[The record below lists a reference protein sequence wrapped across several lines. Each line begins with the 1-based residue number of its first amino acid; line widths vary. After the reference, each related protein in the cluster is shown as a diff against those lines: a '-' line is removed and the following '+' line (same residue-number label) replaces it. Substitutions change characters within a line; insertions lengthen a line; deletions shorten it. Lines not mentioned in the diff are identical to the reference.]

1 MFVDNCTAHNNMPK
15 LEYVKLLYLPA
26 NTTSKL
32 QPMDQGIINNF
43 KVYYRKEVVQYVLKS
58 IEDDKSPEINILQ
71 AMRFARKA
79 WFSVSKTKISNGYKK
94 AGFKVT
100 NVSEPEN
107 LQEEVETIARFPEW
121 NKLIFTCRNNENDQ
135 QPSFQDFVSMDDDVI
150 ISEDLTDDEIVSTYS
165 SLETEA
171 EIEEVYE
178 ETSVNISKREAME
191 ALETLHKYFEMSN
204 IDDQRIFDQIYAIE
218 KQVLATSHQ
227 IQTNITDYFES

>member
-1 MFVDNCTAHNNMPK
+1 MPK
-15 LEYVKLLYLPA
+15 WEYVELLYLPA

-79 WFSVSKTKISNGYKK
+79 WFSVSKTTISNGYKK

-135 QPSFQDFVSMDDDVI
+135 QPSFQDFVSMDDGPLKSQLTRFHCNMCTVSGFAEENIQALVTESSVQYVLSKDV
-150 ISEDLTDDEIVSTYS
+150 SLTSQFFVTDC
-165 SLETEA
+165 
-171 EIEEVYE
+171 EEWRNK
-178 ETSVNISKREAME
+178 S
-191 ALETLHKYFEMSN
+191 
-204 IDDQRIFDQIYAIE
+204 
-218 KQVLATSHQ
+218 TSHSLW
-227 IQTNITDYFES
+227 ILLWNGG

>member
-1 MFVDNCTAHNNMPK
+1 MSGNEKLPLLLIGKSKSPRCFKGIKTLPVNYQNNKKAWMTSDLFVDWLKKVNADMRAQKRKIVMFVDNCTAHNNMPK

-43 KVYYRKEVVQYVLKS
+43 KVYYRKEVVHYVLKS

-79 WFSVSKTKISNGYKK
+79 WFSVSKTTISNGYKK

-135 QPSFQDFVSMDDDVI
+135 QPSFQDFVSMDDGPLK
-150 ISEDLTDDEIVSTYS
+150 SQLTRFHC
-165 SLETEA
+165 
-171 EIEEVYE
+171 
-178 ETSVNISKREAME
+178 N
-191 ALETLHKYFEMSN
+191 KYV
-204 IDDQRIFDQIYAIE
+204 A
-218 KQVLATSHQ
+218 V
-227 IQTNITDYFES
+227 